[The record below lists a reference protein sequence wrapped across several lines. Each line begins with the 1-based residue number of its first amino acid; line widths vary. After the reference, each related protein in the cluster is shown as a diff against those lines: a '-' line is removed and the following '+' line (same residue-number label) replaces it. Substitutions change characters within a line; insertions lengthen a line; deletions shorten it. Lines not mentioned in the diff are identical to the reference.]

1 VTMLDR
7 MRQHRAWLQWSLV
20 IVVISFVA
28 LYIPSCLKMRG
39 VGAMS
44 GDTLAV
50 VEGQTIT
57 VGQYNREYNRQLAQ
71 VRAAYGGQIDDRMIK
86 QLGLSQR
93 MIQQLVDN
101 EAVFA
106 EATRLGITVSNEELK
121 QRLLRMPEFQR
132 NGQFVGHAIYQQ
144 FLRSQRPPM
153 SEAEFEGQLRK
164 QLMYEQLYSALTGWM
179 TVPDP
184 EVEAEYR
191 KRNEKVKLEVAVFTA
206 NQFRTGITP
215 TDAELEAQFKAN
227 PETYRV
233 PEKRR
238 VRFLAV
244 DAEGL
249 RARQAVTPQEV
260 EARYRAD
267 IQTYSSPEQIRASHI
282 LLKTE
287 GKDEAVVR
295 KKAEEVLK
303 KVKAGGDFAALA
315 KQYSE
320 DGSKDKGGDL
330 DYFGRGR
337 MVKEFEEAAWALNPG
352 QTTDLVKSEFGFH
365 IIRLVDKKAASTRPL
380 EEVKAQVEDRIRF
393 EKASAEASRVAEEI
407 AKEIDDPTDL
417 DRVAKARSLQVG
429 DSGLFA
435 SGEPLAGL
443 GFAPG
448 VAAEAFRLETGKVSG
463 MLRTGQGAA
472 FIHLIEIKPSA
483 LPTLAEAKDKV
494 RDDVIRLKAVEV
506 AKTRAATM
514 AQAASKGSFAAAAK
528 AAGVEVKTTE
538 LITRN
543 SAYPEVG
550 TSSAVDDAVFAL
562 KAGQTTAP
570 ISTES
575 AVVVAR
581 VAERQDIKPEEMA
594 TGKDGLRDELAEQRR
609 GAFFSSYMRKAQ
621 QRMSIEFSQEAIKQI
636 LGGGSN

>member
-1 VTMLDR
+1 MTMLDR

>member
-1 VTMLDR
+1 MLDR

-28 LYIPSCLKMRG
+28 LYIPSCLQMRG

-44 GDTLAV
+44 TDTLAV
-50 VEGQTIT
+50 VEGRTIT
-57 VGQYNREYNRQLAQ
+57 MGQYNREYQRQLAN
-71 VRAAYGGQIDDRMIK
+71 VRAAYGGQIDERMIK

-101 EAVFA
+101 EAVLA
-106 EATRLGITVSNEELK
+106 EASRLGIKVSDEELK
-121 QRLLRMPEFQR
+121 QRMLRMPELQR
-132 NGQFVGHAIYQQ
+132 NGQFVGHAAYQQ
-144 FLRSQRPPM
+144 FLRMQRPPM
-153 SEAEFEGQLRK
+153 TEAEFEGQIRNMLIGEK
-164 QLMYEQLYSALTGWM
+164 LHAALTGWM
-179 TVPDP
+179 TVPDN

-227 PETYRV
+227 QETYRI

-238 VRFLAV
+238 VRFLSV

-249 RARQAVTPQEV
+249 RARQTVTPQEV
-260 EARYRAD
+260 EARYKTD

-295 KKAEEVLK
+295 KQAEEVLK

-320 DGSKDKGGDL
+320 DSSKAQGGDL
-330 DYFGRGR
+330 DYFGRGK
-337 MVKEFEEAAWALNPG
+337 MVKEFEDAAWPLNVG

-365 IIRLVDKKAASTRPL
+365 IIKLTDKKAAATRPL
-380 EEVKAQVEDRIRF
+380 AEVRAQVEDRIRF
-393 EKASAEASRVAEEI
+393 EKASAEAARVADEV

-417 DRVAKARSLQVG
+417 DRVAQARGMQVG

-435 SGEPLAGL
+435 RDEPLAGL
-443 GFAPG
+443 GFAPA

-463 MLRTGQGAA
+463 QLRTGQGSA
-472 FIHLIEIKPSA
+472 FIHLVEIKPPA
-483 LPTLAEAKDKV
+483 LPTLAEVKDKV
-494 RDDVIRLKAVEV
+494 RDDVIRQKAVEV
-506 AKTRAATM
+506 GRTRAATM
-514 AQAASKGSFAAAAK
+514 AQAAAKGSFAAAAK

-538 LITRN
+538 LLTRG

-550 TSSAVDDAVFAL
+550 VSNAIDDAVFKL
-562 KAGQTTAP
+562 QKGQTTAP
-570 ISTES
+570 IPTES

-581 VAERQDIKPEEMA
+581 VADRQDIKPEDVT
-594 TGKDGLRDELAEQRR
+594 TGKDSLRNDLADERR
-609 GAFFSSYMRKAQ
+609 NAFFSSYMRKAQ
-621 QRMSIEFSQEAIKQI
+621 QRMSIEFSQDAIKTI
-636 LGGGSN
+636 LGGS

>member
-1 VTMLDR
+1 MTMLDR

-44 GDTLAV
+44 SDTLAV
-50 VEGQTIT
+50 VEGRTIT

-71 VRAAYGGQIDDRMIK
+71 VRAAYGGQIDERMIK

-238 VRFLAV
+238 VRLLAV

-249 RARQAVTPQEV
+249 RARQAVTPQEI
-260 EARYRAD
+260 EARYKAD